1 MRITHQVAD
10 KENSRCTQDE
20 GNVVVRQEEQHA
32 DGGHDQQT
40 KDDRIT
46 SPKKTLYGFRVWM
59 SAHDARRSV
68 PANVST
74 RNTAHAIEDMA

>member
-32 DGGHDQQT
+32 DGGHDQQNEGW
-40 KDDRIT
+40 KNNQSQENMIRFPCVDERPWCPQIGACERQ
-46 SPKKTLYGFRVWM
+46 Y
-59 SAHDARRSV
+59 
-68 PANVST
+68 
-74 RNTAHAIEDMA
+74 